1 MKLDF
6 RIRREKMVKEQVID
20 KGIKDPAVIE
30 ALLKVKRHEF
40 VDEALADRAYSAGS
54 LPIGYG
60 QTISQPYIVAKMTE
74 ALEVAPG
81 MKVLEI
87 GTGSGY
93 QTAVLA
99 EIGAE
104 IYSVE
109 RIKPLYIKA
118 LNRLTKLRYFNV
130 KLKLDDGTLG
140 WPEFAPFD
148 RIIVTAG
155 GPKLPS
161 TLLKQLKD
169 PGVLVIPIGNIQR
182 KQRLIKIIKN
192 QGKYFKKDLGP
203 VQFVELVGKYG
214 WIKGNYNGIN

>member
-6 RIRREKMVKEQVID
+6 RIRRERMVKEQVID

-93 QTAVLA
+93 QAAVLA

-104 IYSVE
+104 VYSVE
-109 RIKPLYIKA
+109 RIKPLYINA
-118 LNRLTKLRYFNV
+118 LNRMTKLRYFNV

-161 TLLKQLKD
+161 ILLEQLKD
-169 PGVLVIPIGNIQR
+169 PGILVIPIGNIQR
-182 KQRLIKIIKN
+182 KQRLIKIIKK

-203 VQFVELVGKYG
+203 AQFVELVGKHG
-214 WIKGNYNGIN
+214 WMKGDYNGIN